1 MDHRWRQNV
10 RDQASTLGR
19 KLVSVNDIIKKS
31 VVGRRRYGRREWS
44 SFNEEMEVIRIQLI
58 QM

>member
-19 KLVSVNDIIKKS
+19 KLVSVNDIIKRS
-31 VVGRRRYGRREWS
+31 VVGKEDMEDESDQVLTKKWKS
-44 SFNEEMEVIRIQLI
+44 SEFS
-58 QM
+58 